1 MINLSFQIK
10 AIIFSFFY
18 GIFFSF
24 LFNLNYKLLFH
35 HKKIIKIFF
44 DFIFI
49 IDMGLLYFF
58 ILEYLD
64 YGYIHIYFLLSFFIG
79 FLLTFSIFKKYIRK
93 ILVNK

>member
-1 MINLSFQIK
+1 MIKLSFQIK

-24 LFNLNYKLLFH
+24 LFNLNYKFLFH
-35 HKKIIKIFF
+35 HKKVIKIFF

-49 IDMGLLYFF
+49 VDMGLLYFF

-64 YGYIHIYFLLSFFIG
+64 YGYIHIYFLLSFFLGI
-79 FLLTFSIFKKYIRK
+79 FLTFSIFKKYIRK
-93 ILVNK
+93 IPVNK